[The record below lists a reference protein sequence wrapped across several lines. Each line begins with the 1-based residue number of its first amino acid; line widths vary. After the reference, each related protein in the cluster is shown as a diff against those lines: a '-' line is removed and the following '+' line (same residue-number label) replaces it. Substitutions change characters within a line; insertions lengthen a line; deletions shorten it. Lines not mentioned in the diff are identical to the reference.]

1 MRRPKYRF
9 TVKTK
14 YEEQTVEAVSLRSA
28 ERILLKRL
36 IPLQGIGYGFYD
48 RILKAFRENGF
59 AEATD
64 TRYRPVEL
72 SEVPLN

>member
-1 MRRPKYRF
+1 MHRPKYRF

-28 ERILLKRL
+28 ERILLKKL
-36 IPLQGIGYGFYD
+36 IPMQGVGYGFYD
-48 RILKAFRENGF
+48 RMLKVFQENGF
-59 AEATD
+59 TEATD